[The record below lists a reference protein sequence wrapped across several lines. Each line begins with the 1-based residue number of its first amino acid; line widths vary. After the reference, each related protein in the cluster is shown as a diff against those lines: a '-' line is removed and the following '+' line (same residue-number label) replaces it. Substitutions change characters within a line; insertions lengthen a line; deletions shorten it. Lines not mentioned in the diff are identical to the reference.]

1 SVLLNTFA
9 FEDTF
14 RGGVSVSTGDLN
26 ADGKADVIA
35 AAGFTGGPRV
45 QVFAGGTGAVLSN
58 FFAYGEAE
66 RNGVRAAAFDAT
78 ANGTLDVVTTD
89 GPGAAADPKAFNW
102 QTLAPVAAPNV
113 TALPASVVT
122 ANPVS

>member
-1 SVLLNTFA
+1 PLKTFTPFAGAGGVSVAGGDYNGDGTPDVIAAAGTGGGPALIVFDGLTGSVLLNTFA

-58 FFAYGEAE
+58 FFAYGEA
-66 RNGVRAAAFDAT
+66 
-78 ANGTLDVVTTD
+78 
-89 GPGAAADPKAFNW
+89 
-102 QTLAPVAAPNV
+102 
-113 TALPASVVT
+113 
-122 ANPVS
+122 